1 MSEKQIS
8 VRLHAT
14 GAEAFKATLVSLGR
28 DGEKALKSIGTSHKT
43 AATAAIAHAK
53 AVRDDKQRIDA
64 LRASID
70 PAFRS
75 SQRFAQAQVQIDAAL
90 KKGLISQG
98 RANSMMVQA
107 KQAYTEATVS
117 VDRFGQSAG
126 QRQFVMKNLAF
137 QLNQIGQQGA
147 VTGNY
152 LGALSIQ
159 LPDILASFGLWGVLI
174 GGATAVLGPMV
185 IELLKLESA
194 TKAVKRAQEE
204 LGQAMTDVR
213 SSTDRA
219 RRPYKQQIEEY
230 GDLARHARE
239 LFEIE
244 RQIANARARDAL
256 VTATSSVAGA
266 LGIGGALNLTAE
278 QIGDV
283 SAALDDLDQQQALAL
298 RQKLGFDDS
307 SESAEV
313 LSRRI
318 EEIGDRIDDLRAVD
332 KNLGDLA
339 EMFRITDDEARQV
352 AMRFAAIEASDN
364 TRERAEAM
372 RALASYIIDTSD
384 NLAGASKEGVT
395 LYRQLLSASIEALN
409 LSRLEISPGIKAA
422 GDEASRLADELGRAL
437 SNATGLAASSVTDVA
452 RARIEYEYRDDP
464 VGRAAALAGANFDA
478 KSKLPD
484 GVPGFVVDQISPD
497 LQRQRQQVVN
507 SAREA
512 AQWAERTAAWQK
524 AQSEAARKGRGASS
538 AQKEQNEI
546 LKKAEAIY
554 RSTRTEAERYA
565 EELAEARTVLE
576 AGAISQETF
585 NRHAK
590 DLQEQLGRGEGYAH
604 IRKGIDGVSE
614 ALARAGVYG
623 DSLRE
628 GLHRVWQGIQFDIL
642 NSGIREAL
650 SQVFDSSGLGQG
662 ASAGGKSSGG
672 GWIGKLLGAIF
683 SFDGGGDT
691 GNAPRR
697 GGLDGRGGF
706 LAMLHPQETV
716 IDHTKP
722 GRTGMSVLQRLKVSV
737 EITGA
742 GNLRALVRD
751 EAGTLIAQSEDRTVR
766 KAVGAMSDASVYGS
780 KSFAGI

>member
-75 SQRFAQAQVQIDAAL
+75 SQRFAQAQAQIDAAL
-90 KKGLISQG
+90 RKGLISQG

-185 IELLKLESA
+185 VELLKLESA
-194 TKAVKRAQEE
+194 TKAVERAQEE

-278 QIGDV
+278 QIGNV

-372 RALASYIIDTSD
+372 RALASYIIDTSN

-437 SNATGLAASSVTDVA
+437 SNATGLAASSVADVT

-478 KSKLPD
+478 KTKLP
-484 GVPGFVVDQISPD
+484 GEVPGFVVDQISPD

-604 IRKGIDGVSE
+604 MRKGIDGVSE

-742 GNLRALVRD
+742 GNLRALIHD
-751 EAGTLIAQSEDRTVR
+751 ETGALIAQSEDRTVR

>member
-1 MSEKQIS
+1 VSEKQIS

-75 SQRFAQAQVQIDAAL
+75 SQRFAQAQAQIDAAL
-90 KKGLISQG
+90 RKGLISQG

-185 IELLKLESA
+185 IELLKFESA
-194 TKAVKRAQEE
+194 SKAAKRAQEE
-204 LGQAMTDVR
+204 LGQAMSEAR
-213 SSTDRA
+213 SATDRA
-219 RRPYKQQIEEY
+219 RQPYRQQVEEY
-230 GDLARHARE
+230 GEMASHARE

-244 RQIANARARDAL
+244 RQIANARAGEAL
-256 VTATSSVAGA
+256 NAAARSVAGA
-266 LGIGGALNLTAE
+266 LGAGGAVGLAPE
-278 QIGDV
+278 QIRNARNEVKALQGEIERLSQATMV
-283 SAALDDLDQQQALAL
+283 SDQQFKANAERIGQMRMELGNLRSVSRNLDDLGDM
-298 RQKLGFDDS
+298 LGITK
-307 SESAEV
+307 ANAREV
-313 LSRRI
+313 
-318 EEIGDRIDDLRAVD
+318 A
-332 KNLGDLA
+332 A
-339 EMFRITDDEARQV
+339 Q
-352 AMRFAAIEASDN
+352 FAAIEASDN
-364 TRERAEAM
+364 SRERADAM
-372 RALASYIIDTSD
+372 RDLAAFIIQTSD
-384 NLAGASKEGVT
+384 NLSDATEEGET
-395 LYRQLLSASIEALN
+395 LYRQLLSAAIEALN

-554 RSTRTEAERYA
+554 RSTRTETERYS
-565 EELAEARTVLE
+565 EELAEARAVLE

-590 DLQEQLGRGEGYAH
+590 DLQEQFGRGEGYAH
-604 IRKGIDGVSE
+604 LRKGIDGVSE

-650 SQVFDSSGLGQG
+650 SQVFDSSGLGKG
-662 ASAGGKSSGG
+662 ASAVGKSSGG

-716 IDHTKP
+716 IDHTQP

-737 EITGA
+737 EVTGA

-751 EAGTLIAQSEDRTVR
+751 EAGSLIAQSEDRTVQR
-766 KAVGAMSDASVYGS
+766 AVGAMSEASVYGS